1 MLPPEQ
7 NLVPADRNVLTVGAW
22 ANRGAPANTEAAVE
36 TRETPFLDTWAMV
49 RRRKGLLLFGL
60 VVGVGLAYL
69 YYEHAT
75 PVFET
80 QVQIL
85 VMPKDAQVPSSKGD
99 LQSEHRYLDDRLL
112 QTHALLIQSR
122 RLVKAAVEKRHLETL
137 PSFARQDGLDVAGM
151 IMAQLDVGKGGKTTN
166 RDAHVLRVTYR
177 SAHPEDC
184 APVLNALVESYQD
197 FLGRTFKDTSVE
209 AVNLI
214 TQAKHDLEDEL
225 RAGEQAYREFR
236 EQSPLMIGNRD
247 TTNLPA
253 QRLVEIDHLLM
264 AAKSQYAEVSA
275 QLLVVED
282 ALRNPQQFK
291 NFDDLQRLTVLGE
304 KDITRLNTLMNL
316 LGKGTGA
323 QSEMGFNYQ
332 QTRQQLIHIQYD
344 QVLQLQLHERVLRQ
358 TFGPEHPEVRAI
370 TDQLQI
376 LEEFLK
382 ANTPGSLLSGKSII
396 EPTDLLKIVLQSLR
410 HEKAQLENRQRE
422 LEAQAQQEEAAAKR
436 LNSYDIQA
444 ETMRTALTR
453 KNDLYNA
460 VIERLREINLIKDYG
475 GFVTEVITPVE
486 VPTTPVAPKLNF
498 ILGIGIALGLLGG
511 VGLAYLA
518 DAADRTFHS
527 PDEVRSTLRLPIM
540 TTIPSFVGRKS
551 KSLTG
556 PNGQISKVDPLLVAF
571 HRPDSFEA
579 ETFRNLRTAL
589 YFSTYGRRR
598 KVIQVSSPS
607 AGDGK
612 TTMAANL
619 AVSMAQSGK
628 KVLLVDADFRRA
640 KVHKLFGIEAQVGLA
655 QVLTDELEL
664 GDTVQATEVANL
676 WVLPTGPHPTNP
688 SELLSS
694 RKFED
699 LIAVVREKYDFVV
712 IDTPPILAV
721 SDAAVVAPR
730 MDGVLLTLRITKNG
744 RPQAVRAR
752 QILSVLGVQV
762 LGVVVNGLNP
772 DRNYGYGYSGRYYY
786 GDGYYAGG
794 DYDYMVRKV
803 NYDGGPKASENAPA
817 PS

>member
-1 MLPPEQ
+1 
-7 NLVPADRNVLTVGAW
+7 
-22 ANRGAPANTEAAVE
+22 
-36 TRETPFLDTWAMV
+36 
-49 RRRKGLLLFGL
+49 
-60 VVGVGLAYL
+60 
-69 YYEHAT
+69 
-75 PVFET
+75 
-80 QVQIL
+80 
-85 VMPKDAQVPSSKGD
+85 
-99 LQSEHRYLDDRLL
+99 
-112 QTHALLIQSR
+112 
-122 RLVKAAVEKRHLETL
+122 
-137 PSFARQDGLDVAGM
+137 
-151 IMAQLDVGKGGKTTN
+151 
-166 RDAHVLRVTYR
+166 
-177 SAHPEDC
+177 
-184 APVLNALVESYQD
+184 
-197 FLGRTFKDTSVE
+197 
-209 AVNLI
+209 
-214 TQAKHDLEDEL
+214 
-225 RAGEQAYREFR
+225 
-236 EQSPLMIGNRD
+236 
-247 TTNLPA
+247 
-253 QRLVEIDHLLM
+253 
-264 AAKSQYAEVSA
+264 
-275 QLLVVED
+275 
-282 ALRNPQQFK
+282 
-291 NFDDLQRLTVLGE
+291 
-304 KDITRLNTLMNL
+304 
-316 LGKGTGA
+316 
-323 QSEMGFNYQ
+323 
-332 QTRQQLIHIQYD
+332 
-344 QVLQLQLHERVLRQ
+344 LHQKVLRQ
-358 TFGPEHPEVRAI
+358 TFGPAHPEVRAI
-370 TDQLQI
+370 TEQLQI
-376 LEEFLK
+376 LEEFVK
-382 ANTPGSLLSGKSII
+382 ANAPGNPLSGKPLV
-396 EPTDLLKIVLQSLR
+396 EPADLLKVVLESLR
-410 HEKAQLENRQRE
+410 HEVAE
-422 LEAQAQQEEAAAKR
+422 LESRQHELEGQAQVEEAAAKR

-444 ETMRTALTR
+444 ESMRSALSR

-486 VPTTPVAPKLNF
+486 VPTAPVAPKLNF

-518 DAADRTFHS
+518 DVADRTFHS
-527 PDEVRSTLRLPIM
+527 PDEVRTTLRLPIM

-556 PNGQISKVDPLLVAF
+556 ADGQVSKVDPLLVAF

-628 KVLLVDADFRRA
+628 KVLLIDADFRRA
-640 KVHKLFGIEAQVGLA
+640 KMHKLFGIEVQVGLA

-664 GDTVQATEVANL
+664 DDTVQATEVANL
-676 WVLPTGPHPTNP
+676 WLLPTGPHPTNP

-699 LIAVVREKYDFVV
+699 LVAVVREKYDFVI

-752 QILSVLGVQV
+752 QILSVLGVHV
-762 LGVVVNGLNP
+762 LGIVVNGLNP

-786 GDGYYAGG
+786 GDGYYASG

-803 NYDGGPKASENAPA
+803 SYEPVPKETST
-817 PS
+817 SS